1 MILAQI
7 VAQYG
12 KAELAWMQEE
22 PKNMGAWLYVK
33 PRLDTALR
41 ELYGGQVSSSKHSA
55 MVSATGRFNN
65 RPDILIAA
73 RRNHRETNR
82 CSSHET

>member
-12 KAELAWMQEE
+12 NAELAWVQEE

-41 ELYGGQVSSSKHSA
+41 ELYGGQVSRSKHSP
-55 MVSATGRFNN
+55 MLSATR
-65 RPDILIAA
+65 
-73 RRNHRETNR
+73 
-82 CSSHET
+82 